1 MSRLIDA
8 AREIDRF
15 LRDRGWSYCVV
26 GGIAVPR
33 WGEPRATRDVDICLL
48 VGLGD
53 ERTFIDALVGEFESR
68 VDAAAEF
75 AEQNRVVLIRAS
87 NGISIDVALG
97 WTPFEESMLSRATP
111 YTLEPGTT
119 LPTATA
125 EDLVVMKAFAAR
137 PQDWLD
143 VTGILTRQ
151 RGKLDW
157 DYIRGHLSVL
167 CELRESPEIL
177 DELERLRERI
187 DRE

>member
-1 MSRLIDA
+1 MSRLVEA
-8 AREIDRF
+8 AREIDHF
-15 LRDRGWSYCVV
+15 LRGHGWSYCVI

-33 WGEPRATRDVDICLL
+33 WGEPRATKDVDICLL
-48 VGLGD
+48 AGLGD
-53 ERTFIDALVGEFESR
+53 ERSFIEALIGEFESR
-68 VDAAAEF
+68 IEDAAEF

-87 NGISIDVALG
+87 NGVAIDVALG

-111 YTLEPGTT
+111 YPLEPGVTF
-119 LPTATA
+119 PTATA
-125 EDLVVMKAFAAR
+125 EDLVVAKAFAAR

-143 VTGILTRQ
+143 VTGILIRQ

-157 DYIRGHLSVL
+157 DYIRSHLSAL

-177 DELERLRERI
+177 DQLEQLRERV